1 MNAGQESARKAV
13 SPLRAVVAVLWAFCG
28 IRKGSERDK
37 DLAVIRPLHV
47 IIAGVLMGALFIF
60 LVTTVVRIVMSS

>member
-1 MNAGQESARKAV
+1 MKAGSESPRNGG

-37 DLAVIRPLHV
+37 DLTALRPWHV
-47 IIAGVLMGALFIF
+47 IIAGVLMGALFIL
-60 LVTTVVRIVMSS
+60 LVTTVVRIVISS

>member
-1 MNAGQESARKAV
+1 MKIARDPSRRA

-37 DLAVIRPLHV
+37 DLTSIRPLHV
-47 IIAGVLMGALFIF
+47 IIAGVLMGALFI
-60 LVTTVVRIVMSS
+60 LTITTVVRIVISN